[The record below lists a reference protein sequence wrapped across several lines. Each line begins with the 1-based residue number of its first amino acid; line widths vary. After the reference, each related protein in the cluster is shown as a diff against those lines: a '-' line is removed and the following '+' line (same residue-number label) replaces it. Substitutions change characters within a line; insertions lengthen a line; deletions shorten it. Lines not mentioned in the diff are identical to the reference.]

1 MLIANNILLNAK
13 TQRRKEIKTSR
24 LHVFTSFALNYRKTF
39 FLFLILFSFPVL
51 SSFGKGKPVAVLQKQ
66 ETVIPAEEKRKFDYY
81 FLEALRQKM
90 LGKRDAAA
98 DNLLRCYYIDPENAA
113 VFSELANLNISIGHI
128 PLAKKYMIEAV
139 RLEPENFWMKQA
151 LAQLY
156 LQNKEYKLA
165 AEVSEEILKKHPEK
179 KEYYYILAS
188 LYAQMQQPQKAILAL
203 DSFEERNGTNEQVA
217 LEKFKLYISAKN
229 QKKAFN
235 EIDKLIKAFPKQT
248 KYQSL
253 KGDLYLALGNEK
265 EAEKTY
271 RSVLEN
277 YPNDPLAT
285 NQLGLLY
292 IRQGKT
298 TEGLALLSSVLQ
310 DKATDYELKKNILSY
325 ISQDSVL
332 ATAVNDTIYL
342 NIIKSHP
349 EEELSYL
356 IYAAYLLDKNKEE
369 GIEYIR
375 KALEINPKYEDSWM
389 MLVNYYSMKNDTT
402 GMLNATR
409 DAVEH
414 FPENSELYYA
424 MGSAARLKKE
434 PETALWAWRKAIALV
449 KDQNTLLSSVIQGQ
463 IGDLYMEN
471 HQKQE
476 AYLAYDTAL
485 IYNENNILVLN
496 NYAYFLSLDNENLS
510 KAERMS
516 GKAVAADPKNP
527 AYLDTYAWIYFKQ
540 GDYLLAQMYIEQAFA
555 NGGNTDPDVLEHYG
569 DILYKTENK
578 EKARKMWQAAW
589 ELKKENEKENII
601 LKKKAEEG
609 EYVEK

>member
-1 MLIANNILLNAK
+1 MQAIVMLNTK
-13 TQRRKEIKTSR
+13 TQQDKN
-24 LHVFTSFALNYRKTF
+24 FALSPLRAF
-39 FLFLILFSFPVL
+39 VLLALCLFVILP
-51 SSFGKGKPVAVLQKQ
+51 SFGKQKPVAVSQKQ
-66 ETVIPAEEKRKFDYY
+66 ETAIRAEEKRKFDYY

-90 LGKRDAAA
+90 RGNRDAAA
-98 DNLLRCYYIDPENAA
+98 DNLLRCYYIDPENAT
-113 VFSELANLNISIGHI
+113 VFSELANLNISAGHI

-151 LAQLY
+151 LVQLY
-156 LQNKEYKLA
+156 LQNKEYRQA

-188 LYAQMQQPQKAILAL
+188 LYAQMQQPQKAIQAL

-248 KYQSL
+248 KYQTL
-253 KGDLYLALGNEK
+253 KGDLYLVLDNEM

-271 RSVLEN
+271 RSVLAN
-277 YPNDPLAT
+277 YPDEPLAT

-298 TEGLALLSSVLQ
+298 AEGLALLSSVLQ
-310 DKATDYELKKNILSY
+310 DKATDYELKKSILSF
-325 ISQDSVL
+325 ISQDSIL

-342 NIIKSHP
+342 NVIKSYP

-356 IYAAYLLDKNKEE
+356 IYAAYLLDQNKEE
-369 GIEYIR
+369 GIGYIR
-375 KALEINPKYEDSWM
+375 KALEINPKYEDSWL
-389 MLVNYYSMKNDTT
+389 MLVNYYSMKNDTA

-409 DAVEH
+409 EAVEH
-414 FPENSELYYA
+414 FPENPEFYYA
-424 MGSAARLKKE
+424 MGTAARLKKE
-434 PETALWAWRKAIALV
+434 PETALWAWRKAIALQ
-449 KDQNTLLSSVIQGQ
+449 KERNNLLSSAIQGQ

-471 HQKQE
+471 HQRQE
-476 AYLAYDTAL
+476 AFLAYDTAL
-485 IYNENNILVLN
+485 VYNENNILVLN
-496 NYAYFLSLDNENLS
+496 NYAYFLSLGDENLS

-555 NGGNTDPDVLEHYG
+555 NGGNNDPDVLEHYG
-569 DILYKTENK
+569 DILYKTENR

-589 ELKKENEKENII
+589 EMKKESEKENSI
-601 LKKKAEEG
+601 LKKKAETG